1 LHWLRHGAISTTSTR
16 PRHLRRRRTHHG
28 FPCLEDRYIIHRSH
42 YVHGIV
48 RLIHVLMV
56 FIFAT
61 ILKSETLI
69 LVHDELS
76 QIEKFVM
83 GIGVSFFLIEMF

>member
-1 LHWLRHGAISTTSTR
+1 
-16 PRHLRRRRTHHG
+16 
-28 FPCLEDRYIIHRSH
+28 
-42 YVHGIV
+42 VHGIV